1 MESDFSCEDTTQ
13 IPRDSPLGLILKN
26 WQRLT
31 GKNSLLS
38 RPELISLSELMWPTC
53 KLDNNNA
60 WLELGGLNEELI
72 SNLMSHI
79 HQDWFCGKLEH
90 ARLFMLLSHKERLLG
105 PTKEHNVMLLRK
117 GKRHEKKEPA
127 LSPPCVRGREEVEM
141 DSVPFLP
148 ESLPVKLA
156 IGKCRTQ
163 TPEGRS
169 GTRKLCSQCSSTR
182 LGSN

>member
-1 MESDFSCEDTTQ
+1 MPSEKVKFQLCSGRFWVGASSSTVSQAPHCWSRSSCEFESCVVLVLSLSLFTCVCLQIASLYFCGFFPVQWTMESDFSCEDTTQ

-38 RPELISLSELMWPTC
+38 RLELISLSELMWPTC

-79 HQDWFCGKLEH
+79 H
-90 ARLFMLLSHKERLLG
+90 
-105 PTKEHNVMLLRK
+105 
-117 GKRHEKKEPA
+117 
-127 LSPPCVRGREEVEM
+127 
-141 DSVPFLP
+141 
-148 ESLPVKLA
+148 
-156 IGKCRTQ
+156 
-163 TPEGRS
+163 
-169 GTRKLCSQCSSTR
+169 
-182 LGSN
+182 